1 MMPFQCEIQ
10 SMEVRARPWQD
21 IAHVTER
28 SIENGLY
35 GVETNRY
42 SQYSGDRL
50 FSVKTCSIPVILID
64 QFKDILAGPLNTAAT
79 LSFVSGNKERSRGL
93 SPGDLQESDHKNIRL
108 RAEQSF
114 KASRFQLKRT
124 FIRTPIVAIWHIF
137 IIGTADFNLFS
148 NENVHRSYTWGALAL
163 CILLLAGA
171 VYLPGLAEKRK
182 LTDPGWQGW
191 PLVIGMSMLPWAFGR
206 LINSTGLQSRII
218 HWR

>member
-1 MMPFQCEIQ
+1 MMPIQCGTQ
-10 SMEVRARPWQD
+10 LPEVHARPRQD

-42 SQYSGDRL
+42 SQDCGDRL

-64 QFKDILAGPLNTAAT
+64 QFRDIFAGPLNTAAT
-79 LSFVSGNKERSRGL
+79 LSFVSGNKERSKGL
-93 SPGDLQESDHKNIRL
+93 SPGDLQEFDHKNIRM

-114 KASRFQLKRT
+114 KAYRFPAKRT
-124 FIRTPIVAIWHIF
+124 FLRSPIVAIWHIF
-137 IIGTADFNLFS
+137 IIGTADLNLFS
-148 NENVHRSYTWGALAL
+148 NENVRRSYTWGALAS

-171 VYLPGLAEKRK
+171 VCLPGLAKKRK

-191 PLVIGMSMLPWAFGR
+191 PLVIGMSMLPRAFGW

-218 HWR
+218 RWR